1 MAKRQEESLLEASTQ
16 DLIHNVEPKKV
27 TLFLAEPVL
36 ILPRTSSE
44 IALGGI
50 QNSAKERE
58 ETNNPRPGWH
68 SCFRGLSDSE
78 ACTPYG
84 FPFVWDPK
92 LFALAL
98 EWFLFFPLNTNIFV
112 DLEIDQEWLQ
122 SEAPEDGKVSEM
134 GYLVIWAWRQC
145 GIQIVLRYGNVFA
158 YGMQWQTAKPDTI
171 RSIHQRQ
178 GGEGLSCHCQ
188 EIAFMLWVW

>member
-92 LFALAL
+92 VFALVL
-98 EWFLFFPLNTNIFV
+98 KWFLFFPPKYKYFCGLRNWSGV
-112 DLEIDQEWLQ
+112 VAVRSPREWKGIWNGLF
-122 SEAPEDGKVSEM
+122 SHLSLKAVWHPDSIKVWKC
-134 GYLVIWAWRQC
+134 VC
-145 GIQIVLRYGNVFA
+145 
-158 YGMQWQTAKPDTI
+158 
-171 RSIHQRQ
+171 
-178 GGEGLSCHCQ
+178 
-188 EIAFMLWVW
+188 LWHAVANS

>member
-1 MAKRQEESLLEASTQ
+1 MAKRQEESLLGASTQ

-27 TLFLAEPVL
+27 TFFLAEPAL

-50 QNSAKERE
+50 QNFAKERE

-68 SCFRGLSDSE
+68 FCFRGVSDSK

-84 FPFVWDPK
+84 FPFLWDPRVFT
-92 LFALAL
+92 LGL
-98 EWFLFFPLNTNIFV
+98 EGFLFFPLNTNIFM

-122 SEAPEDGKVSEM
+122 SEAPGKWKVSEM

-145 GIQIVLRYGNVFA
+145 GI
-158 YGMQWQTAKPDTI
+158 
-171 RSIHQRQ
+171 
-178 GGEGLSCHCQ
+178 
-188 EIAFMLWVW
+188 